1 MLLIFPPV
9 AKPCEPPAGVALL
22 SSALKEQGLPCKVYD
37 ANIEGLLYL
46 INSDIAPID
55 SWSRRA
61 LKNRKEKPGSKIG
74 SKIFNKKS
82 NINKKKI
89 SKNSDSDKKLKTS
102 LLRKN
107 EFALILF
114 GAFLLTIL
122 IFFFFFRSSNSKS
135 EVFEQNV
142 SSASFSDFEMRI
154 QNIEKALQIGH
165 SLKSEGVNFKE
176 SVTQVNHIK
185 DRLGRLETA
194 FSVKFDSLIDRIG
207 KIEKSIS
214 QLENKTVKKESE
226 PKAAVPVK
234 KAVKKK
240 SQFHMVKK
248 EETLYSISKQYNI
261 SIDKLRELNKLSKGA
276 TIYPGD
282 NLLVR

>member
-1 MLLIFPPV
+1 LQGR
-9 AKPCEPPAGVALL
+9 PCSFKAEDNSATPAGG
-22 SSALKEQGLPCKVYD
+22 SQGFATGGKIN
-37 ANIEGLLYL
+37 NILNIQHIVKNHFNAFIIFTQNPHVKFEPYL
-46 INSDIAPID
+46 ENI
-55 SWSRRA
+55 
-61 LKNRKEKPGSKIG
+61 
-74 SKIFNKKS
+74 NKKS

>member
-1 MLLIFPPV
+1 MQ
-9 AKPCEPPAGVALL
+9 
-22 SSALKEQGLPCKVYD
+22 S
-37 ANIEGLLYL
+37 
-46 INSDIAPID
+46 
-55 SWSRRA
+55 
-61 LKNRKEKPGSKIG
+61 KEKPG

-82 NINKKKI
+82 NINKKK
-89 SKNSDSDKKLKTS
+89 SSNSIGSDKKLTTS
-102 LLRKN
+102 LLKKN

-114 GAFLLTIL
+114 GALLLTIL
-122 IFFFFFRSSNSKS
+122 IFFFFFRSSDSKS
-135 EVFEQNV
+135 KVVEQNV
-142 SSASFSDFEMRI
+142 SSAAFSDFEMRI
-154 QNIEKALQIGH
+154 QNIEKILQIEQG
-165 SLKSEGVNFKE
+165 LKSEGVNIKE

-194 FSVKFDSLIDRIG
+194 FSVKFDSLIDRMG

-214 QLENKTVKKESE
+214 QLENKTVKKVVKKESE

-248 EETLYSISKQYNI
+248 KETLYSIGKKYNI
-261 SIDKLRELNKLSKGA
+261 SIDQLRKLNKLSKEA

>member
-1 MLLIFPPV
+1 MQ
-9 AKPCEPPAGVALL
+9 
-22 SSALKEQGLPCKVYD
+22 S
-37 ANIEGLLYL
+37 
-46 INSDIAPID
+46 
-55 SWSRRA
+55 
-61 LKNRKEKPGSKIG
+61 KEKPDTKIGSKIG
-74 SKIFNKKS
+74 SKFFDKKS
-82 NINKKKI
+82 NINKKK
-89 SKNSDSDKKLKTS
+89 SSESLDSDKKLKTS
-102 LLRKN
+102 LLKKN

-114 GAFLLTIL
+114 GALLLTIL
-122 IFFFFFRSSNSKS
+122 IFFFFFRSSDPKS
-135 EVFEQNV
+135 EVVEQNV
-142 SSASFSDFEMRI
+142 SNTAFSDFEIRI
-154 QNIEKALQIGH
+154 QNIEKALQIEQG
-165 SLKSEGVNFKE
+165 LKLEGVNIKE

-194 FSVKFDSLIDRIG
+194 FSVKFDSLIDRMG

-214 QLENKTVKKESE
+214 QLENKTVKKEPE

-248 EETLYSISKQYNI
+248 KETLYSISKKYNI
-261 SIDKLRELNKLSKGA
+261 SIDELRKLNKLSKGA

>member
-1 MLLIFPPV
+1 MQ
-9 AKPCEPPAGVALL
+9 
-22 SSALKEQGLPCKVYD
+22 S
-37 ANIEGLLYL
+37 
-46 INSDIAPID
+46 
-55 SWSRRA
+55 
-61 LKNRKEKPGSKIG
+61 KEKPGSKTR

-82 NINKKKI
+82 IINKIKSFK
-89 SKNSDSDKKLKTS
+89 SPDSDKKLKTS
-102 LLRKN
+102 LLKKN

-114 GAFLLTIL
+114 GALLLTIL
-122 IFFFFFRSSNSKS
+122 IFFFFFRSSDSKS
-135 EVFEQNV
+135 GVVEQNV
-142 SSASFSDFEMRI
+142 SSAAFSDFEMRI
-154 QNIEKALQIGH
+154 QNIEKALQLEQG
-165 SLKSEGVNFKE
+165 LKSEGVNIKE
-176 SVTQVNHIK
+176 SVMEVNHIK

-194 FSVKFDSLIDRIG
+194 FSVKFDSLIDRMG

-214 QLENKTVKKESE
+214 QLENKTVKKIVKKESE

-248 EETLYSISKQYNI
+248 KETLYSISKKYNI
-261 SIDKLRELNKLSKGA
+261 SIDQLRKLNKLSKGA